1 MWSTIWSFLS
11 KNYPTLFLI
20 LAVGVIVWLVA
31 RKWFSLQHEIK
42 DHGNKIE
49 DEGTQIK
56 GCESRIDKLD
66 NVISGIREDIAII
79 KTHLIEKDSKAA
91 KVFSGKASPRKLN
104 EMGLQVYKEFDGPVF
119 LDKNQ
124 DFLFRMIDEKNPQT
138 ALDVENAS
146 LEVLYKCVENNI
158 FNDVKVLVYN
168 SKAITIQEK
177 GKEPAE
183 YAITMNDICFIFSLE
198 LRDRYLAAHP
208 DVRQE

>member
-1 MWSTIWSFLS
+1 M
-11 KNYPTLFLI
+11 
-20 LAVGVIVWLVA
+20 
-31 RKWFSLQHEIK
+31 
-42 DHGNKIE
+42 
-49 DEGTQIK
+49 
-56 GCESRIDKLD
+56 
-66 NVISGIREDIAII
+66 I

-104 EMGLQVYKEFDGPVF
+104 DMGLQVYNEFGGPVF

-124 DFLFRMIDEKNPQT
+124 DFLFEMIDEKSPQT

-177 GKEPAE
+177 GKEPTE
-183 YAITMNDICFIFSLE
+183 YAITMNDICFIFSIE

-208 DVRQE
+208 DVRKE